1 MVLGIW
7 NFIMFAPLQLTDPVS
22 KVRGV
27 GPRYLEYLHKMG
39 IDTVKDLLWHFP
51 FRYED
56 FSQIKKINE
65 LQPNETCTIVAT
77 ITKVYLHRSFKKRM
91 FIIEAKA
98 QDDTGEINILWF
110 NQTFI
115 IKNIP
120 PGTTVSL
127 SGKTKAKG
135 KKIILVSPTY
145 EIISHEKLDQDFFK
159 NLKHTG
165 RLVPI
170 YSETEGLTSKV
181 FRYLIKPLLNQVS
194 LKEYFPSWL
203 LNKYQL
209 LPLKTALSQIHFPDS
224 LELASK
230 AKNRFIFESLFFSK
244 IYLLKIKQQIN
255 VLPFPKIKLDIP
267 LLKSFVNSLPFE
279 LTLAQKKSI
288 WEIAQNMQTNLMN
301 RLLEGDV
308 GSGKTIVAIA
318 ASLLVYNSQ
327 YQVALLAPT
336 EILAHQH
343 YEKFKTFLK
352 NHKVRIALLTSKG
365 AKIYDDGL
373 EGKITKR
380 NLNKI
385 INSYLPIIVIGT
397 HALIQK
403 NIQFNKLG
411 LVIVDEQHRF
421 GVEQRKKL
429 LSSSSNNKEVPHLL
443 SLTATPIPRTLALVF
458 YGDMDI
464 SILDTLP
471 SGRKQIITK
480 IVTPSQKHKI
490 YDFIRSEV
498 EKGHQAFVICPRI
511 EEEQIDSL
519 NVNASNLLSLAE
531 KLNYEVKAVKKEYK
545 KLQEEIF
552 PDLKVAMLHGKMK
565 PEEKENIMKQFQE
578 NKINILVSTSVVE
591 VGIDIPN
598 ATIMVIEGAEHFGLA
613 QLHQFRGRVGRSHY
627 QSYCFLFTESNNS
640 KVYSRLKALV
650 EYNDG
655 FKLAEIDLALRG
667 PGELLGT
674 KQSGIPDLLMK
685 SLINKEMLSSAQEA
699 ALVVLKED
707 STLKKWPLLKEAFED
722 FVQKNHQSK

>member
-1 MVLGIW
+1 
-7 NFIMFAPLQLTDPVS
+7 
-22 KVRGV
+22 VRGV

-77 ITKVYLHRSFKKRM
+77 ITKVYLRRSFKKRM

-209 LPLKTALSQIHFPDS
+209 LPLKTALAQIHFPDS

-429 LSSSSNNKEVPHLL
+429 LSSSSNSKEVPHLL

-707 STLKKWPLLKEAFED
+707 SALKKWPLLKEAFED

>member
-1 MVLGIW
+1 
-7 NFIMFAPLQLTDPVS
+7 MFAPLQLTDPVS

-77 ITKVYLHRSFKKRM
+77 ITKVYLRRSFKKRM

-209 LPLKTALSQIHFPDS
+209 LPLKTALAQIHFPDS

-403 NIQFNKLG
+403 NVQFNKLG

>member
-1 MVLGIW
+1 
-7 NFIMFAPLQLTDPVS
+7 MFAPLQLTDPVS

-77 ITKVYLHRSFKKRM
+77 ITKVYLRRSFKKRM

-267 LLKSFVNSLPFE
+267 LLKSFVNSLSFE
-279 LTLAQKKSI
+279 LTFAQKKSI

-429 LSSSSNNKEVPHLL
+429 LSSSSNSKEVPHLL

-699 ALVVLKED
+699 ALMVLQED

>member
-1 MVLGIW
+1 MTLK
-7 NFIMFAPLQLTDPVS
+7 LKLTDPVN

-27 GPRYLEYLHKMG
+27 GPRYLECLHKMG
-39 IDTVKDLLWHFP
+39 IETVEDLLWHFP

-56 FSQIKKINE
+56 FSKIKKINE

-77 ITKVYLHRSFKKRM
+77 ITKIYLRRSLRKRM

-120 PGTTVSL
+120 PGTTISL

-135 KKIILVSPTY
+135 KKIILVSPSY
-145 EIISHEKLDQDFFK
+145 EIISREKLEKDFLK
-159 NLKHTG
+159 NLKHTA

-170 YSETEGLTSKV
+170 YSETEGISSRV
-181 FRYLIKPLLNQVS
+181 FRYLIKPLLNQVD
-194 LKEYFPSWL
+194 LKEYLPNFL
-203 LNKYQL
+203 LNKYNL
-209 LPLKTALSQIHFPDS
+209 LTLKNALNQIHFPDS
-224 LELASK
+224 LEK
-230 AKNRFIFESLFFSK
+230 ANQAKHRFVFESLLFSK
-244 IYLLKIKQQIN
+244 IYLLKIKQQTNI
-255 VLPFPKIKLDIP
+255 LPFPKIKVDLP
-267 LLKSFVNSLPFE
+267 LIQSFVNSLPFE
-279 LTLAQKKSI
+279 LTLAQKRSI
-288 WEIAQNMQTNLMN
+288 WEIVQNMETNLMN

-308 GSGKTIVAIA
+308 GSGKTIVAILS
-318 ASLLVYNSQ
+318 SLVVYNSN
-327 YQVALLAPT
+327 YQIALLAPT
-336 EILAHQH
+336 EILATQH

-352 NHKVRIALLTSKG
+352 NYKVRIALLTSKKT
-365 AKIYDDGL
+365 KIYDDGL
-373 EGKITKR
+373 EGKISKR

-385 INSYLPIIVIGT
+385 IGSYLPIIVIGT

-429 LSSSSNNKEVPHLL
+429 IANPNNNQEIPHLL

-471 SGRKQIITK
+471 QGRKQIITK
-480 IVTPSQKHKI
+480 IILPSQKKKV
-490 YDFIRSEV
+490 YEFIRSEV
-498 EKGHQAFVICPRI
+498 QKGHQAFVICPRI
-511 EEEQIDSL
+511 EEEEINSL
-519 NVNASNLLSLAE
+519 DIKINNLLSLAE

-545 KLQEEIF
+545 KLSEEIF

-565 PEEKENIMKQFQE
+565 TEEKENIMKQFQE

-598 ATIMVIEGAEHFGLA
+598 ATVMLIEGAEHFGLA
-613 QLHQFRGRVGRSHY
+613 QLHQFRGRVGRSNF
-627 QSYCFLFTESNNS
+627 QSYCFLFTESNNPA
-640 KVYSRLKALV
+640 VYNRLKALV

-655 FKLAEIDLALRG
+655 FKLAEIDLSLRG

-674 KQSGIPDLLMK
+674 RQSGIPDLLMR
-685 SLINKEMLSSAQEA
+685 SLLNKEMLSSAQEA
-699 ALVVLKED
+699 ANLILK
-707 STLKKWPLLKEAFED
+707 
-722 FVQKNHQSK
+722 

>member
-1 MVLGIW
+1 
-7 NFIMFAPLQLTDPVS
+7 MFAPLQLTDPVS

-77 ITKVYLHRSFKKRM
+77 ITKVYLRRSFKKRM

-209 LPLKTALSQIHFPDS
+209 LPLKTALAQIHFPDS

-707 STLKKWPLLKEAFED
+707 PTLKKWPLLKEAFED

>member
-1 MVLGIW
+1 
-7 NFIMFAPLQLTDPVS
+7 MFAPLQLTDPVS

-77 ITKVYLHRSFKKRM
+77 ITKVYLRRSFKKRM

-429 LSSSSNNKEVPHLL
+429 LSSSSNSKEVPHLL

-598 ATIMVIEGAEHFGLA
+598 ATIMVIEGAEYFGLA

-699 ALVVLKED
+699 ALVVLQED

>member
-1 MVLGIW
+1 
-7 NFIMFAPLQLTDPVS
+7 MFAPLQLTDPVS

>member
-209 LPLKTALSQIHFPDS
+209 LPLKTALAQIHFPDS

-429 LSSSSNNKEVPHLL
+429 LSSPSNNKKVPHLL